1 MLYIPF
7 YIGLN
12 QLQLGDYDKAIVSF
26 DSAIKL
32 KTNDYNSMYYKLI
45 AQQLKGDYNAV
56 VDGATK
62 LLYRH
67 VSNYNS
73 VLYLRA
79 LAYFKSGNSD
89 AAVADLEKIH
99 NNMNDIYNTDVKS
112 LSSKEMTLAPYLYYL
127 KAQILQQ
134 RGFGAKVDLAKA
146 YQNPIIALL
155 SKGNVLA
162 NSALKV
168 SANDVEDQY
177 DYIRTTFGDLRVGFE
192 YLNPDY
198 KLVSMD
204 SKTAIELLNLLK
216 FRQKKLKKVLWL
228 QNLLQKYG

>member
-1 MLYIPF
+1 M
-7 YIGLN
+7 
-12 QLQLGDYDKAIVSF
+12 
-26 DSAIKL
+26 
-32 KTNDYNSMYYKLI
+32 
-45 AQQLKGDYNAV
+45 
-56 VDGATK
+56 
-62 LLYRH
+62 
-67 VSNYNS
+67 
-73 VLYLRA
+73 LYLRA

-192 YLNPDY
+192 YLNPD
-198 KLVSMD
+198 
-204 SKTAIELLNLLK
+204 
-216 FRQKKLKKVLWL
+216 
-228 QNLLQKYG
+228 